1 MRELIY
7 WLIYLCG
14 DRFMEKE
21 ELIEVIRKLRS
32 KLHFVIYEYEK
43 VELKEATSI
52 RIDYTEKIGQYECE
66 NYELYL
72 YLEEIKYKIQRVQ
85 AHLNRGEKIDMEA
98 IEEEVADILKAYYE
112 KLSHM
117 RINVAEMVGFN
128 NGTEVGI
135 DQIAKIKRIYRK
147 LMKILHPDVLD
158 PELGLD
164 EGLWEKV
171 QDAYKRNDLD
181 TLIMIDDLVGETVL
195 TPLEEKEESELI
207 EMKERLELA
216 IKRYEMKLVEIKK
229 RFPFTEVE
237 HLKNDSWIRAR
248 QNELKKSISE
258 YKKSIIILEAALKK
272 LLGRKKT

>member
-1 MRELIY
+1 MQELIY

-98 IEEEVADILKAYYE
+98 IEEEVADI
-112 KLSHM
+112 
-117 RINVAEMVGFN
+117 
-128 NGTEVGI
+128 
-135 DQIAKIKRIYRK
+135 
-147 LMKILHPDVLD
+147 MKN
-158 PELGLD
+158 
-164 EGLWEKV
+164 
-171 QDAYKRNDLD
+171 Y
-181 TLIMIDDLVGETVL
+181 LI
-195 TPLEEKEESELI
+195 
-207 EMKERLELA
+207 
-216 IKRYEMKLVEIKK
+216 
-229 RFPFTEVE
+229 
-237 HLKNDSWIRAR
+237 
-248 QNELKKSISE
+248 
-258 YKKSIIILEAALKK
+258 
-272 LLGRKKT
+272 